1 MSPHKTEERG
11 DCSPRRSSRARTTE
25 DQETALVIGEQ
36 DAHVGVQRV
45 QAALR
50 IYGRYARWCLFT
62 GYANFL
68 PIVETHWHLLPSLLA
83 R

>member
-1 MSPHKTEERG
+1 MGPHKTEESG
-11 DCSPRRSSRARTTE
+11 DCSPRRGYRARSTTQ

-50 IYGRYARWCLFT
+50 IYGRYARWCLFI

-68 PIVETHWHLLPSLLA
+68 TIVQTH
-83 R
+83 